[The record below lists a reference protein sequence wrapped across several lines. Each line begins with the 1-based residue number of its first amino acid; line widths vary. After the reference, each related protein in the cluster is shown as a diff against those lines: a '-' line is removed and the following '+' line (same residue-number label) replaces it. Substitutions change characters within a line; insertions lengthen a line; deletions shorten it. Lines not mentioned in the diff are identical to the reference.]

1 MKVSELIER
10 LKKEYPEAV
19 VTFENLF
26 HGVGAEVTSVT
37 SDEDGNVVIK

>member
-10 LKKEYPEAV
+10 LKKEDPEAV

-37 SDEDGNVVIK
+37 SDDEGNVVIK